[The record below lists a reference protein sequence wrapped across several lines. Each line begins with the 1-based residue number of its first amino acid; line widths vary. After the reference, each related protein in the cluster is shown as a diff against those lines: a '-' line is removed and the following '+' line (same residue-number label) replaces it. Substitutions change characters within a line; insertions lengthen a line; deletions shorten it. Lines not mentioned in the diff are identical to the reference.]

1 MENPIHNQ
9 IPLPP
14 IDMIMPAT
22 ANNVIAVIN
31 YTVLAIVA
39 FLMLRDG
46 RRTQSL
52 LPLFCLI
59 GGLASFLME
68 PIYDMVGSVWY
79 PQHGQT
85 PLFRAFNY
93 SIPLW
98 MQPAYAWYI
107 AGQGY
112 WMYKKFQQGVSG
124 QQLWRYYFLF
134 WISNLVLEVPGLTLG
149 IYYYYGAQPFKVFG
163 FPLWMAMT
171 NSLMPILLGASFLSL
186 RDVLTGRRIWI
197 VAPIVPMIIG
207 CCQISA
213 GWPTWL
219 ALNSGQGLLVTH
231 AAALVSLSFSM
242 TIVYVVSLKFCVASK
257 AVATQ
262 PAGRLV
268 AD

>member
-1 MENPIHNQ
+1 MDNQ

-14 IDMIMPAT
+14 VEMIMPGT
-22 ANNVIAVIN
+22 ANNMIALIN

-46 RRTQSL
+46 RRTRSW

-59 GGLASFLME
+59 GGMVAFLME

-98 MQPAYAWYI
+98 MLPAYAWYI

-112 WMYKKFQQGVSG
+112 WMYKKYQQGVTA
-124 QQLWRYYFLF
+124 QQLWRFYAMF
-134 WISNLVLEVPGLTLG
+134 WVSNLLLEVPGLMLG
-149 IYYYYGAQPFKVFG
+149 IYYYYGAQPFKLFG

-171 NSLMPILLGASFLSL
+171 NALMPILLGATFISL
-186 RDVLTGRRIWI
+186 REVLTGRRVWI
-197 VAPIVPMIIG
+197 AAPLVPMIIG
-207 CCQISA
+207 CSQIAA

-219 ALNSGQGLLVTH
+219 ALNSGKGLAVTH
-231 AAALVSLSFSM
+231 AAALVSLGLSM
-242 TIVYVVSLKFCVASK
+242 TVVYLVSQKFCV
-257 AVATQ
+257 
-262 PAGRLV
+262 PAGATKPPR
-268 AD
+268 